1 MATYGHLFIRK
12 WPIAMAKQILQ
23 KPPKALRL
31 MKRLVL
37 GGADTILARM
47 KEENTAL
54 GAQLASHEGKE
65 AVAAFIE
72 KRRPNFDLG

>member
-1 MATYGHLFIRK
+1 
-12 WPIAMAKQILQ
+12 
-23 KPPKALRL
+23 
-31 MKRLVL
+31 
-37 GGADTILARM
+37 M

-72 KRRPNFDLG
+72 KRRPNFDLGSIISIHYRGTDVQLIFDV